1 MASRGKYIFSI
12 KMQYETFS
20 YLRSIDMAVEKE
32 NKLTYHSTKKREKEG
47 RDHKPFTAWND
58 IVKGIQCMLD

>member
-1 MASRGKYIFSI
+1 MKNFLTSVQSI
-12 KMQYETFS
+12 WRWKK
-20 YLRSIDMAVEKE
+20 RI
-32 NKLTYHSTKKREKEG
+32 KLTYHSAKQREKEG

>member
-1 MASRGKYIFSI
+1 MDSRGKYNFST
-12 KMQYETFS
+12 KMQHEKFS

-32 NKLTYHSTKKREKEG
+32 NKLTYHSTKTRKKEG